1 MNKIFGMIKKYQA
14 IIKYLIFGVL
24 TTVVNIVSYYLCYE
38 VAGISNIVSTV
49 ISWLIAVLFAFV
61 TNKLFVFD
69 SKKWDRNAVKEII
82 NFFSFRIIT
91 GIVEV
96 LMMYVFVDVFAFN
109 GTVMKLITNII
120 VIILN
125 YIASKI
131 FVFKKQKT
139 NETF

>member
-1 MNKIFGMIKKYQA
+1 MKKIIELIKKYQS

-24 TTVVNIVSYYLCYE
+24 TTVVNIISYYICYE
-38 VAGISNIVSTV
+38 IVGISNIVSTI
-49 ISWLIAVLFAFV
+49 ISWLIAVLFAFI

-69 SKKWDRNAVKEII
+69 SKKWDKNSVKEII
-82 NFFSFRIIT
+82 NFFSFRVAT
-91 GIVEV
+91 GVVEV
-96 LMMYVFVDVFAFN
+96 LMMYVFVDLLSFN

-131 FVFKKQKT
+131 FVFKKR
-139 NETF
+139 